1 MSEELIPR
9 ELLRH
14 PDYASLLQ
22 EGGFPAV
29 NTSFN
34 HPTEGFDAIAI
45 DFCDPANQPY
55 VLRFYLRTFRTYY
68 MAQSGIS
75 AVRENGLNQTLA
87 IYGDCLEGEPFRL
100 YLAMRRNDPTRIFLT
115 LRGPK
120 RIDFRWP
127 ESLNRHGY
135 GVPPWMKEDLNQ
147 KFQQEFLNYET
158 LNQIVCLFITRSEL
172 PGQEDTIRLRLD
184 LRAICDL
191 VNHRVSDM
199 VFAPRNALWVPSR
212 WTTSDRSISRN
223 VSPACG
229 VSPSVP
235 QR

>member
-75 AVRENGLNQTLA
+75 AVRGIGKIMQFMITKMLKKPCASRKEN
-87 IYGDCLEGEPFRL
+87 E
-100 YLAMRRNDPTRIFLT
+100 
-115 LRGPK
+115 
-120 RIDFRWP
+120 
-127 ESLNRHGY
+127 
-135 GVPPWMKEDLNQ
+135 
-147 KFQQEFLNYET
+147 
-158 LNQIVCLFITRSEL
+158 LFI
-172 PGQEDTIRLRLD
+172 
-184 LRAICDL
+184 
-191 VNHRVSDM
+191 
-199 VFAPRNALWVPSR
+199 
-212 WTTSDRSISRN
+212 
-223 VSPACG
+223 
-229 VSPSVP
+229 
-235 QR
+235 